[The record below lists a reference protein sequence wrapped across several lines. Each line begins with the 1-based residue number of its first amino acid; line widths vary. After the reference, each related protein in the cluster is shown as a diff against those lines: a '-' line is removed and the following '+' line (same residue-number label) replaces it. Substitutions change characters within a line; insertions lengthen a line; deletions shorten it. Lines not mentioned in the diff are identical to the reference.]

1 MSLKPYSE
9 YKDSG
14 VEWLGEIPTA
24 WSVSPLWYLFKRSKR
39 LGTGYEELLS
49 VYRDYGVIPKSSR
62 DDNFNK
68 ASDDLS
74 KYQIVGVGDLVIN
87 KMKAWQGSVAVSEY
101 DGIVSP
107 AYFVFRALITT
118 DLRFM
123 HYLMR
128 SIPYFQH
135 YASISSGVRPN
146 QWDLDPDLHRLMPVL
161 VPPLSEQTNIAT
173 YLDRETAEID
183 AFIAD
188 QEELIDLLTERRT
201 ATITRAVTKGLD
213 PNVPMNDSEV
223 EWFGLLPSNW
233 EFVPIKRNIS
243 YLTSGS
249 RDWASFYADQ
259 GVPFIRIGNLTRGHL
274 NLDMQDTQYVSIPE
288 KTEGQRSRLRKDDV
302 LFSITAY
309 LGSVAVVDDENA
321 GSYIS
326 QHVAMVRPLPDK
338 LNSRFLGYCVLSD
351 WGQRQL
357 SEQAY
362 GGTKIQISLG
372 DIKNFKCTIPPRRE
386 QDAIV
391 TYLDIETAEF
401 DAAIADAREA
411 IALSKERRAAVISAA
426 VTGKID
432 VRGLIDPGT
441 IGVEGASV
449 GAA

>member
-1 MSLKPYSE
+1 MRFAVEHINVKNEDPSAEYLSLMANKGVLPYAEKGDVGNKAPEDLTRCKLVTRGDFVINSMNYQIGSYGRSDYSGVCSSVYIVLRSLKNRVDPRFIHRVLQIPAFQKHAQTFGNGILEHRKSISW
-9 YKDSG
+9 DSLKNHP
-14 VEWLGEIPTA
+14 VPVPSLE
-24 WSVSPLWYLFKRSKR
+24 V
-39 LGTGYEELLS
+39 
-49 VYRDYGVIPKSSR
+49 
-62 DDNFNK
+62 
-68 ASDDLS
+68 
-74 KYQIVGVGDLVIN
+74 Q
-87 KMKAWQGSVAVSEY
+87 
-101 DGIVSP
+101 
-107 AYFVFRALITT
+107 
-118 DLRFM
+118 
-123 HYLMR
+123 R
-128 SIPYFQH
+128 SI
-135 YASISSGVRPN
+135 AN
-146 QWDLDPDLHRLMPVL
+146 
-161 VPPLSEQTNIAT
+161 
-173 YLDRETAEID
+173 YLDRETAETD

-188 QEELIDLLTERRT
+188 QEELIELLSERRT

-249 RDWASFYADQ
+249 RDWASFYTDQ